1 MVSLRRRL
9 PPANSLVVFE
19 AAARHLNF
27 TRAAKELGV
36 TQAAVSRQMQL
47 LEDHLGTAMFQ
58 RTPRHLKLTPAGQR
72 LYKAVTMGLEHIAGT
87 AVELR
92 RIGPEA
98 DLTVSSSVTFASYWL
113 MHRVAK
119 FRAAHP
125 EIELKLV
132 ASAPVS
138 DLASAGVDLAVRYG
152 SGRWPGVRTARL
164 MDNEIFAVC
173 APGYRAA
180 TSLSQPADLLDE
192 VLLHLA
198 EYDRNWVTWDAWLKS
213 FGVAGRR
220 AGAASPS
227 TIIWS

>member
-47 LEDHLGTAMFQ
+47 LEEHLGTAMFQ

-164 MDNEIFAVC
+164 MDNEIFPVC

-180 TSLSQPADLLDE
+180 DLPQPAPPICWT
-192 VLLHLA
+192 
-198 EYDRNWVTWDAWLKS
+198 RCCCI
-213 FGVAGRR
+213 
-220 AGAASPS
+220 SPN
-227 TIIWS
+227 TTAIG

>member
-58 RTPRHLKLTPAGQR
+58 RIPRHLKLTPAGQR

-92 RIGPEA
+92 RIGPKPI
-98 DLTVSSSVTFASYWL
+98 SPS
-113 MHRVAK
+113 
-119 FRAAHP
+119 P
-125 EIELKLV
+125 
-132 ASAPVS
+132 P
-138 DLASAGVDLAVRYG
+138 
-152 SGRWPGVRTARL
+152 
-164 MDNEIFAVC
+164 
-173 APGYRAA
+173 
-180 TSLSQPADLLDE
+180 
-192 VLLHLA
+192 
-198 EYDRNWVTWDAWLKS
+198 
-213 FGVAGRR
+213 
-220 AGAASPS
+220 ASPS
-227 TIIWS
+227 PPIG